1 MLRID
6 KILNEKLL
14 TFTTYDEVLNMSY
27 VSVHLPDSIHI
38 EEIFTIHYFEYMSDF
53 TFDGES
59 HNFWEF
65 LYVDK
70 GQIGVTTDTDTTI
83 LKKGDI
89 IFHKPNEF
97 HNVKA
102 NGGSAPNLMVVSFSS
117 SSSALSFFKDK
128 TLRVDELER
137 NLLADIISEARS
149 CFSCRLDD
157 PYQTHMTQKIPDT
170 FGAEQM
176 IRLHLEHLLIHLIR
190 RHSSPIIFKK
200 SLHTLPPKA
209 TKSRSDSEA
218 FNRVVDYL
226 DANLSSHVTI
236 EQICRDNLIG
246 RSQLQKLFREKSNK
260 GVIEYFSKMKIDT
273 AKEMIRTGHLNFTQI
288 SEQLGYTSIH
298 YFSRQFK
305 KLTGMTPSEYAS
317 SIKAMAE
324 GSFE

>member
-1 MLRID
+1 MG
-6 KILNEKLL
+6 
-14 TFTTYDEVLNMSY
+14 Y
-27 VSVHLPDSIHI
+27 VSVHLQDSIHI

-53 TFDGES
+53 SFEGES

-70 GQIGVTTDTDTTI
+70 GEVGVTADKSSI
-83 LKKGDI
+83 VLKKGDI

-102 NGGSAPNLMVVSFSS
+102 TGDSAPNLVVVSFSS
-117 SSSALSFFKDK
+117 PSTALTFFENKI
-128 TLRVDELER
+128 LHVDELER
-137 NLLADIISEARS
+137 NLLADIIIEARS
-149 CFSCRLDD
+149 CFACRLDD
-157 PYQTHMTQKIPDT
+157 PYSTHMSQKIPDT

-176 IRLHLEHLLIHLIR
+176 IRLHLEHLLIHLVR
-190 RHSSPIIFKK
+190 RHSNPIVFKK
-200 SLHTLPPKA
+200 KLHTLPPKA
-209 TKSRSDSEA
+209 TKSRSDSEV

-226 DANLSSHVTI
+226 EANIASHVTI

-246 RSQLQKLFREKSNK
+246 RSQLQKIFREKSNK
-260 GVIEYFSKMKIDT
+260 GVIEYFSKMKIDA
-273 AKEMIRTGHLNFTQI
+273 AKEIIRTGHLNFTLI
-288 SEQLGYTSIH
+288 SERLGYTSIH

>member
-1 MLRID
+1 MG
-6 KILNEKLL
+6 
-14 TFTTYDEVLNMSY
+14 Y
-27 VSVHLPDSIHI
+27 VSVHLQDSIHI

-53 TFDGES
+53 SFEGES

-70 GQIGVTTDTDTTI
+70 GEVGVTADKNSFV

-102 NGGSAPNLMVVSFSS
+102 TGDSAPNLVVVSFSS
-117 SSSALSFFKDK
+117 PSTALTFFENR
-128 TLRVDELER
+128 TLHVDELER
-137 NLLADIISEARS
+137 NLLADIIIEARN
-149 CFSCRLDD
+149 CFTCRLDD
-157 PYQTHMTQKIPDT
+157 PYLTHMAQKIPDT

-176 IRLHLEHLLIHLIR
+176 IRLHLEHLLIHLVR
-190 RHSSPIIFKK
+190 RHSNPIVFKK

-209 TKSRSDSEA
+209 TKSRSDSEV

-226 DANLSSHVTI
+226 ESNISAHITI

-246 RSQLQKLFREKSNK
+246 RSQLQKIFREKSSK
-260 GVIEYFSKMKIDT
+260 GVIEYFSKMKIDA

-288 SEQLGYTSIH
+288 SERLGYTSIH

-324 GSFE
+324 GSFN